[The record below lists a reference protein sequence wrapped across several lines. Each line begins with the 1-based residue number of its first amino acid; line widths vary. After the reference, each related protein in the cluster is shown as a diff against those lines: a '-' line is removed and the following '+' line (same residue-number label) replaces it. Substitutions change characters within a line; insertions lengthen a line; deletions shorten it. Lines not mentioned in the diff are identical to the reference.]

1 MSNHALVSGLRDHD
15 PSSKC
20 QQRLWS
26 QIQSRALGLVW
37 LCGSAV
43 SGALLVLADLHAGAE
58 AFSEAVVVL
67 PKYVPLNVL
76 EGCRV

>member
-1 MSNHALVSGLRDHD
+1 MSNHALVSGLRDHE

-58 AFSEAVVVL
+58 AIAEAVVV
-67 PKYVPLNVL
+67 PKYVPLNVVL